1 MTAVPLCS
9 KAGQPPQSHQLFLLN
24 SIKNLVDRA
33 VQEGVRVSVDTL
45 HLKMQGPQLVGDIT
59 VAPFILFFFF
69 LFLLLLFFYN
79 DK

>member
-1 MTAVPLCS
+1 MTAVPLYS

-24 SIKNLVDRA
+24 SIKTLVDRA

-59 VAPFILFFFF
+59 VAPFILF
-69 LFLLLLFFYN
+69 
-79 DK
+79 

>member
-24 SIKNLVDRA
+24 SIKTLVDRA
-33 VQEGVRVSVDTL
+33 VQGVRVSVDTL

-59 VAPFILFFFF
+59 VAPFILF
-69 LFLLLLFFYN
+69 
-79 DK
+79 